1 MFAMVLNASN
11 EKWKIKKTN
20 FVEISFSLVD
30 LFVIS
35 MALHLLTFSSE
46 SDQNR
51 KTEVAGTP
59 VENARTGS
67 LWKVYSS

>member
-1 MFAMVLNASN
+1 VENQE
-11 EKWKIKKTN
+11 EKLCRE
-20 FVEISFSLVD
+20 FFRCD
-30 LFVIS
+30 LFICITTPIS
-35 MALHLLTFSSE
+35 TTLDLLTFSSE

-67 LWKVYSS
+67 LQKA